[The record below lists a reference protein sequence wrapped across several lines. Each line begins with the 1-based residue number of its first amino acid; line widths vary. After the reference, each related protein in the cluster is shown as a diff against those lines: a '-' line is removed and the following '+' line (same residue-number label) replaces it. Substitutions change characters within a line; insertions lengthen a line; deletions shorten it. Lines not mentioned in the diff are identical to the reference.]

1 MIDPLVALDKL
12 LDIRWMNGLP
22 TERRIDNRT
31 KIEALCQSFLVLGSR
46 RRTVLATAFSR
57 ASGFFCCGRT

>member
-1 MIDPLVALDKL
+1 MIDPLVALDKV

-22 TERRIDNRT
+22 AECWIDNRT
-31 KIEALCQSFLVLGSR
+31 KIEALCQSFLVRGSR

-57 ASGFFCCGRT
+57 ARGFLCCGRT